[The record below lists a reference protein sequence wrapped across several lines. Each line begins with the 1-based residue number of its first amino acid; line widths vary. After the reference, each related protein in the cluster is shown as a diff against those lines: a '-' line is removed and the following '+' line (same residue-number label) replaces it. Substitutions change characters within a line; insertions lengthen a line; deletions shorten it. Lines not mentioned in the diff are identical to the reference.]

1 MEFLLY
7 FLPLFMLLYGIT
19 PRAYKNVTL
28 FVGSLV
34 FYAYGEPIYILFLL
48 LSILVNYFVG
58 LHIAER
64 KKEKRSRHKRRK
76 ILLAAAIIGNIG
88 VLMVFKAGLWNL
100 GLPLGISFYTFQIL
114 SYLIDVYQ
122 GDIHYERSFLK
133 FADYVAMFPKVVSG
147 PLVRYGEIEGDLEV
161 RRFTAKGVQDG
172 IKYFIVGLAF
182 KILLADRI
190 GLLWHEVQV
199 TGFESISLPLS
210 WIAAIAYSFHIY
222 FDFCGYSLMATG
234 LGRMLGFEL
243 PENFRTPYMAKS
255 VRDFYRRWHI
265 TLGRWFCR
273 YVYIP
278 LGGSRRGELRTAF
291 NLLVIWLMTSLWHG
305 GTLNYF
311 LWGMLLCFLIVIERQ
326 LGKVPALKQLKIL
339 PHLYLWFVIPITWMC
354 FAITDIYQLGVYLG
368 RMFGVVGG
376 IHVNGSDWRKA
387 LDNYG
392 LLMALCAVCCTP
404 VVKKVFDKVKDKL
417 PGYVFLAVLFW
428 VCVWRILL
436 EGNNPFMYFRF

>member
-1 MEFLLY
+1 
-7 FLPLFMLLYGIT
+7 
-19 PRAYKNVTL
+19 
-28 FVGSLV
+28 
-34 FYAYGEPIYILFLL
+34 
-48 LSILVNYFVG
+48 
-58 LHIAER
+58 
-64 KKEKRSRHKRRK
+64 
-76 ILLAAAIIGNIG
+76 
-88 VLMVFKAGLWNL
+88 
-100 GLPLGISFYTFQIL
+100 
-114 SYLIDVYQ
+114 VYQ

-190 GLLWHEVQV
+190 GLLWYEVQV

-291 NLLVIWLMTSLWHG
+291 NLLIIWLMTSLWHG

-354 FAITDIYQLGVYLG
+354 FAITDISQLGVYLG